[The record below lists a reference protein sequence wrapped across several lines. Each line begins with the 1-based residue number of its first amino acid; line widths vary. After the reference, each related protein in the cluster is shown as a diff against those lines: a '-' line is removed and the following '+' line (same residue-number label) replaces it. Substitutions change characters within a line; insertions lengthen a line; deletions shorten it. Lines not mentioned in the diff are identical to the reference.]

1 VSALATGL
9 GLLTWVRMLER
20 ANLGRALLCGLCLGA
35 ALLVKFPY
43 GLQLVAV
50 VGTAAALDGLPRVER
65 SRALLC
71 LFGVGIGLALVLA
84 WWFYLP
90 LPHGLARGVEHA
102 HALRTHLTTA
112 AGQSSHGPGFV
123 LVAWPLMS
131 FISLPA
137 FCLQLVALGWAVLRW
152 RESLVRL
159 LLLAALVG
167 PVALTLY
174 PFRLDRFLVPFLPV
188 GFALSG
194 ALCALA
200 QARAPAGR
208 RFFIGAVTALIL
220 VATSGL
226 GAESLT
232 RLAFPD
238 LPKELPA
245 EVRENL
251 DALKSPYAFRRA
263 PAAGPAGME
272 EVLAAAVEHLDPSQ
286 PFTWIGGTTR
296 ELPLSL
302 LAWSLF
308 AARGE
313 DAVLWREPD
322 LEQHL
327 WTDPGWDEPAFRK
340 WASRYP
346 QIGTLDPADPLGRTD
361 REFEQRYVTWIAQHP
376 GFELQHRREVQ
387 LDGERTH
394 VVSIYRRH

>member
-1 VSALATGL
+1 
-9 GLLTWVRMLER
+9 
-20 ANLGRALLCGLCLGA
+20 
-35 ALLVKFPY
+35 
-43 GLQLVAV
+43 
-50 VGTAAALDGLPRVER
+50 
-65 SRALLC
+65 
-71 LFGVGIGLALVLA
+71 
-84 WWFYLP
+84 
-90 LPHGLARGVEHA
+90 
-102 HALRTHLTTA
+102 
-112 AGQSSHGPGFV
+112 
-123 LVAWPLMS
+123 
-131 FISLPA
+131 
-137 FCLQLVALGWAVLRW
+137 
-152 RESLVRL
+152 
-159 LLLAALVG
+159 
-167 PVALTLY
+167 
-174 PFRLDRFLVPFLPV
+174 V

-200 QARAPAGR
+200 LARAPAGR
-208 RFFIGAVTALIL
+208 RLFIGAVTALIL

-394 VVSIYRRH
+394 VISIYRRH